1 MWTSPTKYLWF
12 GLFVAAVTVVAIVCL
27 RRAREKDNPIDGLVY
42 VWIKPGSFFT
52 GCDPKDEECMGR
64 ERPRREIIVNK
75 GFWIGRTEVTQRA
88 FQKVMGQNPS
98 RYQGASLPVEQVD
111 WNSAEKYCKAVGMR
125 LPTESEWEF
134 AAFGGTSTPRYGP
147 LNDIAWFDG
156 NSADKTH
163 PVGTRKPNN
172 YGLFDMLGNVW
183 EWVEDQS
190 NVDPQRRIM
199 KGGSFY
205 NISRDLRV
213 PNRETPLDD
222 IRHRNIGFRCVEN

>member
-1 MWTSPTKYLWF
+1 MWTGPTKYLWI
-12 GLFVAAVTVVAIVCL
+12 GLLVAATATIAIVA
-27 RRAREKDNPIDGLVY
+27 RRAQIKTGPSDGLVY
-42 VWIKPGSFFT
+42 IWVKPGSFFT

-64 ERPRREIIVNK
+64 ERPRREITLDK

-98 RYQGASLPVEQVD
+98 RYQGADLPVEQVD
-111 WNSAEKYCKAVGMR
+111 WNSAQSYCRAIGMR

-134 AAFGGTSTPRYGP
+134 AAFGGNPAPRYGP
-147 LNDIAWFDG
+147 LNEIAWFDG
-156 NSADKTH
+156 NSGDITH
-163 PVGTRKPNN
+163 PVGTKRPNN

-190 NVDPQRRIM
+190 DMGPQRRIM

-213 PNRETPLDD
+213 PNRETPPDD
-222 IRHRNIGFRCVEN
+222 IRHRNIGFRCVQN